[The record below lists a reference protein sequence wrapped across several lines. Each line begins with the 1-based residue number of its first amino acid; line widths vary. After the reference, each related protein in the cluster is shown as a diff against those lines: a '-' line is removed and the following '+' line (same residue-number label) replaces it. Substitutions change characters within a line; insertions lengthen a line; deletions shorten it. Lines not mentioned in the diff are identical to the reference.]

1 MFIAYPSVSAS
12 PCISRNQNQS
22 LHDQDMHTS
31 VQKSN
36 GGVTRR
42 NMKNV
47 LSHMFSPL
55 LSLHPYSFSHS
66 ILSLFSHCLIT
77 FIFPLPFSTLNHFP
91 LFLSTF
97 TFISLFLYFPISFY
111 FPFHISLSHFSI
123 SFLFPF
129 SFPKFH
135 VIPLFP
141 IYFIFHFSYFFHIS
155 RDPLYTFQT

>member
-1 MFIAYPSVSAS
+1 ME
-12 PCISRNQNQS
+12 
-22 LHDQDMHTS
+22 
-31 VQKSN
+31 
-36 GGVTRR
+36 
-42 NMKNV
+42 NV

-77 FIFPLPFSTLNHFP
+77 IIFPLPFSTLNHFP

-97 TFISLFLYFPISFY
+97 TFISLFLYFPISLY
-111 FPFHISLSHFSI
+111 FPFHISLSHFFI
-123 SFLFPF
+123 SFFFPF

-141 IYFIFHFSYFFHIS
+141 IYLFSFFIFSILLSIFHVTHYILS
-155 RDPLYTFQT
+155 KLSFIYSSLQRVRGLVIFLKSMCYLHYPHNAL